1 MRFGLAFVLATVLTF
16 SGFAQQQDD
25 WFQGRPIRNVVFDG
39 LIHVSASEL
48 EGITGPFIGQ
58 TFTDDTYWDLL
69 SRLHALEYFETI
81 TPTALPADAAGSEV
95 LLRFTV
101 VERPTIARIN
111 FVGNSSIRR
120 TELLNTITLSVN
132 DVATQV
138 RLRMDELAI
147 ANRYLERGYPDITV
161 RAETQPAGPSRVV
174 LTFHIEEGE
183 RIAIER
189 IIFEGNTVFSSRVLQ
204 RQISLRPRGR
214 LIGDGAFQEAALIAD
229 RQALAQYYHDRGFV
243 DAAVIDDVR
252 EVRRDERGNNLMT
265 ITFRIYEGRMHTFG
279 GITFDGNRIFSDT
292 QLSAQVQSRVGEP
305 VNARRLQSDLMRI
318 SALYFENGYIFNRI
332 EPIFDQDRERGVL
345 SINVSIVERGRAH
358 IENIIVRGNVKTRD
372 SVILREIP
380 LVPGD
385 VFSQA
390 AVIEGM
396 RNLFNL
402 QFFSAIN
409 PETPPGSVDSLM
421 DLIINVEE
429 QPTTDVQF
437 GFTFS
442 GSSDPDT
449 FPMSVMARWTDRNFM
464 GSGNLVGADITVS
477 PDTQVFST
485 QYTHRWV
492 FGLPLSASL
501 DFTVQHMSRRA
512 AMANQHHFFQGDE
525 PFAFPAPFD
534 SWEQY
539 EAADRIPPGE
549 FLMPYN
555 QWRVSVGI
563 GSGYRWTTPV
573 GSLGL
578 GGGFRVGGM
587 LNSFNSGRYT
597 PFDPLLRDRNNSWTP
612 ATSVWSSLS
621 LDQRDIFFDPS
632 RGYYFVQRVGWFGF
646 MNIEQEHFIRTDTRA
661 QWFYTLFDIPVSDNW
676 NFRAVFGIHSGLSFI
691 WRQPHRDRPFVEE
704 ANQLA
709 VDGMFVGRGWI
720 SEFRRRGFALWD
732 NWVEIRIPLAPGILA
747 WDFFFDAA
755 GIAPEPG
762 DLFSRDHWHD
772 DGSLPGYD
780 TFFMRF
786 SVGGGLRFTI
796 PQFPL
801 RFSLARRF
809 VIRDGEIE
817 WQTGGIGSG
826 GRNGRGV
833 DFVVSFAIATF

>member
-1 MRFGLAFVLATVLTF
+1 MRFSLAVVLAAVLTF
-16 SGFAQQQDD
+16 PVFAQHQED
-25 WFQGRPIRNVVFDG
+25 WFQGRPIRNIIFDG
-39 LIHVSASEL
+39 LIHISASEL
-48 EGITGPFIGQ
+48 EGITGPFIGL
-58 TFTDDTYWDLL
+58 TFTDSTYWDLL
-69 SRLHALEYFETI
+69 GRLYALEYFETI
-81 TPTALPADAAGSEV
+81 IPTAVMADPAGSEV
-95 LLRFTV
+95 ILRFSV

-120 TELLNTITLSVN
+120 TDLLNTITLSVN

-138 RLRMDELAI
+138 RLRMDEIAI
-147 ANRYLERGYPDITV
+147 TNRYLERGHPDIRV
-161 RAETQPAGPSRVV
+161 RAETQSIGESRVA

-189 IIFEGNTVFSSRVLQ
+189 FVFEGNTVFSDRTLQ
-204 RQISLRPRGR
+204 RQLSLRTRGVFA
-214 LIGDGAFQEAALIAD
+214 DGAFQEARLIAD
-229 RQALAQYYHDRGFV
+229 RQALAQYYHDRGFI

-252 EVRRDERGNNLMT
+252 EIRRDDRGNNLMT
-265 ITFRIYEGRMHTFG
+265 ITFRIYEGRLYNFG
-279 GITFDGNRIFSDT
+279 GITFEGNRIFSSE
-292 QLSAQVQSRVGEP
+292 QLGAQVQSRVGEP

-332 EPIFDQDRERGVL
+332 EPIFDQDRETGIL
-345 SINVSIVERGRAH
+345 SVNIVIVERGRAH
-358 IENIIVRGNVKTRD
+358 IENIIIRGNVKTRD

-390 AVIEGM
+390 RVMEGM

-442 GSSDPDT
+442 GSADPDT
-449 FPMSVMARWTDRNFM
+449 FPISVMARWTDRNFL
-464 GSGNLVGADITVS
+464 GTGNLVGADITAS

-492 FGLPLSASL
+492 FGLPLSASF
-501 DFTVQHMSRRA
+501 DFTVQRMTRRA
-512 AMANQHHFFQGDE
+512 AMSNPNHFFHGDE
-525 PFAFPAPFD
+525 DRSFPAPFD

-539 EAADRIPPGE
+539 QAANRIPPSE
-549 FLMPYN
+549 YLMPYN
-555 QWRVSVGI
+555 QWRVSVGV
-563 GSGYRWTTPV
+563 GTGYRWVTPL
-573 GSLGL
+573 GNLGL
-578 GGGFRVGGM
+578 GGGFRIGM
-587 LNSFNSGRYT
+587 TLNSFDNEQYT
-597 PFDPLLRDRNNSWTP
+597 PFDPILRERNNEWTP
-612 ATSVWSSLS
+612 ATSVWGSIS
-621 LDQRDIFFDPS
+621 LDRRDLFFDPS
-632 RGYYFVQRVGWFGF
+632 RGYYVVQRVGWFGF
-646 MNIEQEHFIRTDTRA
+646 MDVEREHFIRTDTRA
-661 QWFYTLFDIPVSDNW
+661 QWFHTLFDIPVTDNW
-676 NFRAVFGIHSGLSFI
+676 NFRAVFGIHTGVSFI
-691 WRQPHRDRPFVEE
+691 WRQPHRDQPYIED
-704 ANQLA
+704 ANRLA
-709 VDGMFVGRGWI
+709 VDGMFVGRGWM
-720 SEFRRRGFALWD
+720 SEFSRKGLALWE
-732 NWVEIRIPLAPGILA
+732 NWAEIRIPLAPGILA

-755 GIAPEPG
+755 GIKPTPG
-762 DLFSRDHWHD
+762 DLFDNFFADSVAPRGLDPSKH
-772 DGSLPGYD
+772 

-809 VIRDGEIE
+809 VIQDGSVQ
-817 WQTGGIGSG
+817 WMPGGIGG
-826 GRNGRGV
+826 TGL
-833 DFVVSFAIATF
+833 DFVVSFALATF